1 MEWNSFPTH
10 SDLNLPQV
18 RRELFQER
26 TGAKSSYATPYD
38 AFVAL
43 VEKIVKETN
52 VFASRLLA
60 RMTAQGLMRLNSRI
74 ARWKDTNV
82 DEILDESLVQ
92 WCGWLSFKQFIKDKA
107 AAVGIKTYEV
117 CESETGYLWRFEV
130 HADKLSA
137 DPKVETEVAVSSGHT
152 PGDGEQ
158 VAASRRTRLQRPFQ
172 NTRIARATRRHPN
185 DSAEQ
190 NLVKSITERQIIC
203 SRRAS
208 SLEAQSYL
216 NSFYRFGDIPC
227 HRGRLTPMDFL
238 CGYLKE
244 RVYNDNPQTLVAL
257 KKNIRREIS
266 SIEPSLLQRVAHNT
280 KVRFEHSDLEVN
292 ICLVFVLHVTCESGY
307 TSGRLSPRSAC
318 QRSMIRIRSSHDP
331 QFQML
336 RRHEGRA
343 TSSGGQHLAAFQAF
357 EDYTDSKH

>member
-1 MEWNSFPTH
+1 MVSVGCQTDSPSGRTTAFDMEWNSFPTH

-137 DPKVETEVAVSSGHT
+137 DPKVETEVAVSSEDT
-152 PGDGEQ
+152 LRE
-158 VAASRRTRLQRPFQ
+158 T
-172 NTRIARATRRHPN
+172 ARA
-185 DSAEQ
+185 
-190 NLVKSITERQIIC
+190 
-203 SRRAS
+203 
-208 SLEAQSYL
+208 
-216 NSFYRFGDIPC
+216 
-227 HRGRLTPMDFL
+227 
-238 CGYLKE
+238 
-244 RVYNDNPQTLVAL
+244 
-257 KKNIRREIS
+257 
-266 SIEPSLLQRVAHNT
+266 
-280 KVRFEHSDLEVN
+280 
-292 ICLVFVLHVTCESGY
+292 
-307 TSGRLSPRSAC
+307 SGRVQTYPPPKTVPEYSDSPSYP
-318 QRSMIRIRSSHDP
+318 SSP
-331 QFQML
+331 ERFS
-336 RRHEGRA
+336 RA
-343 TSSGGQHLAAFQAF
+343 EFSQV
-357 EDYTDSKH
+357 DY